1 MGCRPSRPTN
11 WKASKIIR
19 LRQQGFESYCT
30 SLTGV
35 IRTCPKNSIFGIFWI
50 VILER
55 RQPSSVFRTKIYPK
69 IQDFKV
75 VEFLARRF
83 LIERGKNA
91 MNPDGF
97 MSILTKFKWKSSAIK
112 SGSDDFCQAKQLFKI
127 WRSEVKTTIKEIYS
141 NPTPFSEKEVH
152 ISGWIRT
159 IRSSN
164 VFGFIEKNKKIW

>member
-1 MGCRPSRPTN
+1 VM
-11 WKASKIIR
+11 
-19 LRQQGFESYCT
+19 Y

-69 IQDFKV
+69 ILIFQV

-83 LIERGKNA
+83 LIEQGKNA

-97 MSILTKFKWKSSAIK
+97 MSILTKFK
-112 SGSDDFCQAKQLFKI
+112 
-127 WRSEVKTTIKEIYS
+127 
-141 NPTPFSEKEVH
+141 
-152 ISGWIRT
+152 
-159 IRSSN
+159 
-164 VFGFIEKNKKIW
+164 

>member
-1 MGCRPSRPTN
+1 MFGYSHTAILFVCQTLFLFYV
-11 WKASKIIR
+11 IIP
-19 LRQQGFESYCT
+19 LFYVKSQY

-35 IRTCPKNSIFGIFWI
+35 TRICLKNSIFGIFWI

-69 IQDFKV
+69 ILIFKV

-97 MSILTKFKWKSSAIK
+97 MSILTKFK
-112 SGSDDFCQAKQLFKI
+112 
-127 WRSEVKTTIKEIYS
+127 
-141 NPTPFSEKEVH
+141 
-152 ISGWIRT
+152 
-159 IRSSN
+159 
-164 VFGFIEKNKKIW
+164 

>member
-1 MGCRPSRPTN
+1 MIFCCEKFQITHCFCHILKLRLNTELR
-11 WKASKIIR
+11 WKTVNLIWLFCNKYLLILFLFWCIIII
-19 LRQQGFESYCT
+19 LL

-55 RQPSSVFRTKIYPK
+55 RQPSGVFRTKIYPK
-69 IQDFKV
+69 IQDFQV

-112 SGSDDFCQAKQLFKI
+112 SGSDDFCQARI
-127 WRSEVKTTIKEIYS
+127 NT
-141 NPTPFSEKEVH
+141 
-152 ISGWIRT
+152 
-159 IRSSN
+159 
-164 VFGFIEKNKKIW
+164 

>member
-1 MGCRPSRPTN
+1 MKIHIDGISPNAIDYAIDCIEDCRQE
-11 WKASKIIR
+11 KAKEY
-19 LRQQGFESYCT
+19 GFNYPMT

-69 IQDFKV
+69 ILIFKV

-112 SGSDDFCQAKQLFKI
+112 SGSDDFCQAMVYNNNIEMLYFF
-127 WRSEVKTTIKEIYS
+127 WTCNIK
-141 NPTPFSEKEVH
+141 NT
-152 ISGWIRT
+152 
-159 IRSSN
+159 
-164 VFGFIEKNKKIW
+164 KKIWIYEQSKPLIIRTFLT